1 MLPMLKKTSSARN
14 TCAPIPAATAL
25 PCIETYN
32 CRALR
37 ISHCWLSS
45 ILPMKLPPLFPHLLL
60 LAAIVLPLRA
70 ASSNWPLPAAAPAA
84 EHISAQ
90 RLDVAHQALDRYVEG
105 GKYAGY
111 VAFFARNGRIVD
123 WYAHGWRDIA
133 AKKPMEKDTI
143 VRIFSMSKVIT
154 SVAILTLMEQDK
166 LKLSDPIEK
175 YLPAL
180 KDRQILIGGTAD
192 APQLKP
198 ATREITIL
206 NLLNQTSGYYYDAD
220 YSAGN
225 AVAIELFR
233 RAHVWEAANLD
244 DFVQRVAA
252 LPVLENPDVRFRY
265 GINID
270 LLGAIVEKASGQR
283 FDRYLDEHIFK
294 PLGMRDTAF
303 WVPDDK
309 QDRLAVL
316 YETNAS
322 GQLTPAAPR
331 NSRNP
336 KPDGT
341 GLQSGGGGLYST
353 AGDYGRFAQMLLN
366 GGKLDGARILS
377 RKTIELMSRN
387 HLAHLAYPHP
397 FDREDRGYGLAVQM
411 VTDLGRSTMLGSE
424 GMWGWDGLASTICWI
439 DPKER
444 TVLVMI
450 TQRIPFN
457 AENFLNAFVDVY
469 YSSFDD

>member
-1 MLPMLKKTSSARN
+1 MNLPRLL
-14 TCAPIPAATAL
+14 PHVLAL
-25 PCIETYN
+25 LT
-32 CRALR
+32 
-37 ISHCWLSS
+37 
-45 ILPMKLPPLFPHLLL
+45 
-60 LAAIVLPLRA
+60 LALPLRA
-70 ASSNWPLPAAAPAA
+70 AAADWPLPAVKPAT

-90 RLDVAHQALDRYVEG
+90 RLEVAHQALDRYVDD

-111 VAFFARNGRIVD
+111 VSFFARDGKIVD
-123 WYAHGWRDIA
+123 WHAHGWRDVEG
-133 AKKPMEKDTI
+133 KKPMEKDTI
-143 VRIFSMSKVIT
+143 VRIYSMSKVIT

-180 KDRQILIGGTAD
+180 KDRQVLVGGTAD

-198 ATREITIL
+198 AAHAITIL

-233 RAHVWEAANLD
+233 RAHVWEADNLD
-244 DFVQRVAA
+244 GFVQRVAA
-252 LPVLENPDVRFRY
+252 LPVLENPGERFRY

-283 FDRYLDEHIFK
+283 LDRYLDEHIFK
-294 PLGMRDTAF
+294 PLGMRDTGF
-303 WVPDDK
+303 WVPAEK
-309 QDRLAVL
+309 KDRLASI
-316 YETNAS
+316 YNTDAS
-322 GQLTPAAPR
+322 GKLAAVAPL
-331 NSRNP
+331 NIGEA

-341 GLQSGGGGLYST
+341 GVQSGGGGLFST
-353 AGDYGRFAQMLLN
+353 AGDYARFAQMLLN
-366 GGKLDGARILS
+366 NGQLDGARILS
-377 RKTIELMSRN
+377 RKTIELMSKN

-397 FDREDRGYGLAVQM
+397 FDRDDRGYGLAVQM
-411 VTDLGRSTMLGSE
+411 VTDLRRSTMLGSE
-424 GMWGWDGLASTICWI
+424 GMWGWDGAASTICWI

-444 TVLVMI
+444 TIAVMI
-450 TQRIPFN
+450 TQRLPYN

-469 YSSFDD
+469 YSAFDD

>member
-1 MLPMLKKTSSARN
+1 MNLPRL
-14 TCAPIPAATAL
+14 
-25 PCIETYN
+25 
-32 CRALR
+32 
-37 ISHCWLSS
+37 LS
-45 ILPMKLPPLFPHLLL
+45 LVLAL
-60 LAAIVLPLRA
+60 LALSIPLRA
-70 ASSNWPLPAAAPAA
+70 AAAAADWPLPAVDPAT

-90 RLDVAHQALDRYVEG
+90 RLEVAHQALDRYVDD

-111 VAFFARNGRIVD
+111 VSFFARDGKVVD
-123 WYAHGWRDIA
+123 WHAHGWRDIEA
-133 AKKPMEKDTI
+133 RKPMEKDTI
-143 VRIFSMSKVIT
+143 VRIYSMSKVIT

-166 LKLSDPIEK
+166 LKLSDAIEK

-180 KDRQILIGGTAD
+180 KDRQVLVGGTAD

-198 ATREITIL
+198 AAHAITIL

-233 RAHVWEAANLD
+233 RAKVWEADNLD
-244 DFVQRVAA
+244 GFIQRVAA
-252 LPVLENPDVRFRY
+252 LPVLENPDERFRY

-283 FDRYLDEHIFK
+283 FDRYLEEHIFK

-303 WVPDDK
+303 WVPAEK
-309 QDRLAVL
+309 QDRLARL
-316 YETNAS
+316 YNLDAS
-322 GQLTPAAPR
+322 GKLAAAAPLPIGE
-331 NSRNP
+331 P

-341 GLQSGGGGLYST
+341 GVQSGGGGLFST
-353 AGDYGRFAQMLLN
+353 AGDYARFAQMLLN
-366 GGKLDGARILS
+366 NGQLDGARILS
-377 RKTIELMSRN
+377 RKTIELMSKN
-387 HLAHLAYPHP
+387 HLGHLAYPHP

-411 VTDLGRSTMLGSE
+411 VTDLRRSTMLGSE
-424 GMWGWDGLASTICWI
+424 GMWGWDGAASTICWI

-444 TVLVMI
+444 TIALMI
-450 TQRIPFN
+450 TQRFPYN

-469 YSSFDD
+469 YSAFDD